1 VNSKS
6 KKYYSIILIV
16 LISIVAISCVESLSD
31 TQTSSTTP
39 SIEIFSPKTGD
50 TIMVGKNLVNYSA
63 ADGAGGTGLSHFELF
78 INGIYVQK
86 ITQNTDGTNPAIYIT
101 VDSTMI
107 GKTISYYLIVYNKSG
122 KLKVS
127 KVQQNI
133 YIKDKPPAAPSNLV
147 GTFTNSTTV
156 TLLWNDNS
164 YNEKGFEVWRKDIS
178 STGTIDYR
186 RIKTLSEN
194 TISTTDIGLSSFAA
208 YYYKVRAFNS
218 SGYSDFSNEVSP
230 LTSTGGP
237 WNLRAEGIG
246 MNTIRLTWTDFVP
259 NELGFIIER
268 LDAYT
273 AQFKQLTIVAAN
285 TTEYLDTQQI
295 TAGGTFTYRI
305 AYFTST
311 SKSPYSN
318 EVSAATSTLNIS
330 PPNLSYS
337 MTGPNSI
344 RLTWTY
350 DNTLNQSYE
359 TEVEKR
365 IVNSGS
371 NFIKIATKA
380 NGVTEHFD
388 NNLPSGTYEYR
399 VRQILSSN
407 TNTYTAYSKTVVVT
421 IP

>member
-1 VNSKS
+1 MTLN
-6 KKYYSIILIV
+6 
-16 LISIVAISCVESLSD
+16 SCVESISE
-31 TQTSSTTP
+31 TQTSATP
-39 SIEIFSPKTGD
+39 SIEINFPKTND
-50 TIMVGKNLVNYSA
+50 TIMVGKNLVFYTA
-63 ADGAGGTGLSHFELF
+63 ADGAGGTGLSHYELF

-86 ITQNTDGTNPAIYIT
+86 FTQNTDGTNPPIYIT

-107 GKTISYYLIVYNKSG
+107 GRTISYYIIVYNKSG

-133 YIKDKPPAAPSNLV
+133 YIKDKPPTAPSDLV

-156 TLLWNDNS
+156 TLLWKDNS

-178 STGTIDYR
+178 NNGTIDYR
-186 RIKTLSEN
+186 RIKTLTEN
-194 TISTTDIGLSSFAA
+194 TISTTDIGLSSFTA

-230 LTSTGGP
+230 MTANGGP
-237 WNLRAEGIG
+237 WNLKAEGIG
-246 MNTIRLTWTDFVP
+246 MSTIRLTWSDFVP

-268 LDAYT
+268 LDAFS
-273 AQFKQLTIVAAN
+273 AQFKQLTIVAPN

-295 TAGGTFTYRI
+295 SAGVTYTYRI

-311 SKSPYSN
+311 ARSPYSN
-318 EVSAATSTLNIS
+318 EVSAATSTLNI
-330 PPNLSYS
+330 PAPNLSFS
-337 MTGPNSI
+337 MTSPNSV
-344 RLTWTY
+344 RLVWTY
-350 DNTLNQSYE
+350 DNTQSQSFE

-365 IVNSGS
+365 VVSSGS
-371 NFIKIATKA
+371 SFTRIATKA

-399 VRQILSSN
+399 VRQVIQAN
-407 TNTYTAYSKTVVVT
+407 TNTYTPYSKTIVVT
-421 IP
+421 IQ